1 MGPIRL
7 VRGLLRLS
15 PSDRVPFVAAWL
27 LLGAASLLIALL
39 PFRVVRRLL
48 GEDQAHSGATAA
60 DPGPALTPRQCDR
73 ARRIGILVAGAA
85 AHAPWRSDCYP
96 QALVGRTLLALRRI
110 PHAVC
115 FGVRRDG
122 DALVAHAWVRAGE
135 LVVTGGNGQ
144 SYTEVARF
152 VWDPR

>member
-1 MGPIRL
+1 MGLIRV
-7 VRGLLRLS
+7 VRGFLRLR
-15 PSDRVPFVAAWL
+15 PADWFPFIAAWL
-27 LLGAASLLIALL
+27 LLGAARLLIALA

-48 GEDQAHSGATAA
+48 GEDQARSGQSATAE
-60 DPGPALTPRQCDR
+60 GPALTPEQRVE
-73 ARRIGILVAGAA
+73 AHRIGSLVAAAA

-96 QALVGRTLLALRRI
+96 QALTGRTLLAVRRI

-122 DALVAHAWVRAGE
+122 ETLVAHAWIRAGD

-152 VWDPR
+152 VWNPR